1 MSFKIEADSFE
12 NHMVL
17 KVLFLIDTG
26 NSSAWLLINK
36 LLALLIFIL
45 NIVLD
50 CFPLLYINDGIC
62 MSVCM

>member
-1 MSFKIEADSFE
+1 MSFKLEADSFE

-36 LLALLIFIL
+36 LLALLIFVL

-50 CFPLLYINDGIC
+50 YYPLLYINDAIC